1 MKAFI
6 KKYLKFIIGIA
17 VLILLLVIFGQ
28 TRSTTSL
35 EIGQLKDWQN
45 AIIERKTAAVKVL
58 TAQDGNLDLLVKC
71 VDKMATLPDASN
83 TPVRDATEL
92 CFMGIKLKDNM

>member
-35 EIGQLKDWQN
+35 EIGQLKD
-45 AIIERKTAAVKVL
+45 
-58 TAQDGNLDLLVKC
+58 
-71 VDKMATLPDASN
+71 
-83 TPVRDATEL
+83 
-92 CFMGIKLKDNM
+92 